1 MGQSLSM
8 ETRIADRFKSFVA
21 VQDMENVLRSCVH
34 CGFCLATCPTY
45 QILGDERDSPR
56 GRIYLIKALIE
67 GKSDGEE
74 TRFHLDR
81 CLTCRSC
88 ETTCPSGVQYGRLL
102 GEARQ
107 LLEDQVPRP
116 WFQRLVRFG
125 LKQGLSYPARFS
137 LMMTLAQWIRPL
149 LPKNLQQRVPQRT
162 KKSISIAQHSRRVMF
177 LAGCVQP
184 ALRPGIQDA
193 AMRLLDGLGIS
204 GMVSRQAGC
213 CGALNHHLGDEA
225 AALVQIRAN
234 IDAWWPAIEAG
245 TIEAVITT
253 ASACGVEV
261 RDYGHVLRRDQ
272 HYAEKA
278 RRVSALVSDI
288 GEFLA
293 RELGQNEDEQRLA
306 LHSLGMDLSASRGK
320 VAFQIP
326 CTMQH
331 GLRSQDTVQGILRAS
346 GVELSFVDE
355 AHLCCGSAGTYS
367 ILQPT
372 LSNALRTRKLMHLQA
387 GEPSVILSANLGCQL
402 HLEQEAEVPVVH
414 WVEWL
419 DQQIML
425 DRQQQAIRA

>member
-1 MGQSLSM
+1 
-8 ETRIADRFKSFVA
+8 
-21 VQDMENVLRSCVH
+21 
-34 CGFCLATCPTY
+34 
-45 QILGDERDSPR
+45 
-56 GRIYLIKALIE
+56 
-67 GKSDGEE
+67 
-74 TRFHLDR
+74 
-81 CLTCRSC
+81 
-88 ETTCPSGVQYGRLL
+88 
-102 GEARQ
+102 
-107 LLEDQVPRP
+107 
-116 WFQRLVRFG
+116 
-125 LKQGLSYPARFS
+125 
-137 LMMTLAQWIRPL
+137 
-149 LPKNLQQRVPQRT
+149 
-162 KKSISIAQHSRRVMF
+162 
-177 LAGCVQP
+177 
-184 ALRPGIQDA
+184 
-193 AMRLLDGLGIS
+193 MRLLDGLGIS

-346 GVELSFVDE
+346 GAELSFVDE

-387 GEPSVILSANLGCQL
+387 GEPSVILSANLGCQM